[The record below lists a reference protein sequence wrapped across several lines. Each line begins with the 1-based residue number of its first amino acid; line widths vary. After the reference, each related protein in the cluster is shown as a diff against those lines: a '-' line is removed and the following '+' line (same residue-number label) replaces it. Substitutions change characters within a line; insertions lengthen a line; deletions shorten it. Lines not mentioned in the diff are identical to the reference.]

1 MNSLPPREDVENRAG
16 TETCFYCKK
25 VFDNYQAL
33 GGHLRI
39 HRLNGLLKT
48 GSFSGHLSN
57 SSENSRMHPV
67 SVPNRQQQSSSGLA
81 GDHLTSFTR
90 TTFPFGLPRKF
101 CTNELNQADM
111 SNFTGNNPRFARIPS
126 ILSQNFSY
134 ASIANINYLSSR
146 VSATASAPLPRM
158 AFALSGTGS
167 SSDLSSN
174 LGSNAISQFNSD
186 NNFWTCQDGLP
197 SSPLEY
203 YQGHNS
209 GKLLC
214 PVFGITTPQN
224 SCGSYQSPNF
234 NECTTIGCFFPG
246 PNLCFSVS
254 KRQGSVFTGDKRSF
268 FGEGSAIGSITNV
281 SKKQKNISG
290 LAMES
295 GESRKK
301 ELPLFVDAD
310 DTIYASEALS
320 AETKGQADVDLSL
333 HL

>member
-1 MNSLPPREDVENRAG
+1 MNSLPPREDVENHAS
-16 TETCFYCKK
+16 TKTCFYCKK

-39 HRLNGLLKT
+39 HQLNGLLKT

-57 SSENSRMHPV
+57 SSENSRMYPV
-67 SVPNRQQQSSSGLA
+67 SVPNSQQQFSSGLA

-101 CTNELNQADM
+101 CKNELNQADM

-126 ILSQNFSY
+126 ILSQSFSY
-134 ASIANINYLSSR
+134 GSIANINYLSSC
-146 VSATASAPLPRM
+146 VSATASASLPRM

-174 LGSNAISQFNSD
+174 LGSNAISQFNTD

-209 GKLLC
+209 G
-214 PVFGITTPQN
+214 
-224 SCGSYQSPNF
+224 
-234 NECTTIGCFFPG
+234 

-254 KRQGSVFTGDKRSF
+254 KCQGSVLTGDKRSF

>member
-1 MNSLPPREDVENRAG
+1 MQV
-16 TETCFYCKK
+16 TCFYCKK

-39 HRLNGLLKT
+39 HQPNELLKT
-48 GSFSGHLSN
+48 GNFPGCLSN
-57 SSENSRMHPV
+57 SYENSRMHPV
-67 SVPNRQQQSSSGLA
+67 SVPNRQQQFSFGLA

-90 TTFPFGLPRKF
+90 TTFPFGLPRMF
-101 CTNELNQADM
+101 CTNELNHADL

-126 ILSQNFSY
+126 ILTQNLSY
-134 ASIANINYLSSR
+134 GSSANINYLSSCL
-146 VSATASAPLPRM
+146 SATASAPLPRM

-174 LGSNAISQFNSD
+174 LGSNAISQFNTD
-186 NNFWTCQDGLP
+186 NNFWTCQGGLP

-209 GKLLC
+209 G
-214 PVFGITTPQN
+214 
-224 SCGSYQSPNF
+224 
-234 NECTTIGCFFPG
+234 
-246 PNLCFSVS
+246 PNLCFSVG
-254 KRQGSVFTGDKRSF
+254 KGQGSVLTGDKRSF
-268 FGEGSAIGSITNV
+268 FGEGSAIGGKTNI

-295 GESRKK
+295 EFRKK
-301 ELPLFVDAD
+301 ELPLFMDVD
-310 DTIYASEALS
+310 DTISASEALG
-320 AETKGQADVDLSL
+320 AETKGQVDVDLSL